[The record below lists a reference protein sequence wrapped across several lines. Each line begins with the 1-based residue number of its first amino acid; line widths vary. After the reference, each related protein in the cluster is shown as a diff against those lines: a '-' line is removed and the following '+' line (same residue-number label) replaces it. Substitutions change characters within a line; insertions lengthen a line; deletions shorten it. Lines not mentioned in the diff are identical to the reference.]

1 MLLPNGSAIKNDVI
15 ESFNAAVA
23 NDENVRAD
31 GSIEWNFVDADL
43 NIALGGFYSSDYL
56 YECFDVLV
64 DNYFDK
70 LFEEIVAGVEKEVD
84 NIA

>member
-1 MLLPNGSAIKNDVI
+1 MLTTDGAMIKNDVI
-15 ESFNAAVA
+15 EAFDAAVI
-23 NDENVRAD
+23 NPENINTS
-31 GSIEWNFVDADL
+31 GGINWNFVDADL

-70 LFEEIVAGVEKEVD
+70 A
-84 NIA
+84 A